1 MRTYE
6 RQERTSRPKRSIQTS
21 RVIFLLIVLM
31 ILLAAFLF
39 INSNFF
45 QVGSVVIEDNKYMLA
60 DDVSRAAGVPERINI
75 FRLDTAEIKS
85 RLLRDLRISEVEV
98 FRRFPTTIVIKVKER
113 TPLALVA
120 SSYGFVE
127 LDKSGMVLTA
137 FKNIKQVNVPIITGI
152 KLGNVYIG
160 DAVESEQVKLVL
172 EYLTALDEATLN
184 ELSEVNIN
192 SSGELTAYTVQS
204 ATIRLGA
211 GGRLAE
217 KAKMTGDI
225 LQDIGNRKAAVDY
238 IDLIYASPYIKFR
251 Q

>member
-113 TPLALVA
+113 
-120 SSYGFVE
+120 
-127 LDKSGMVLTA
+127 
-137 FKNIKQVNVPIITGI
+137 
-152 KLGNVYIG
+152 
-160 DAVESEQVKLVL
+160 VESEQVKLVL

-238 IDLIYASPYIKFR
+238 IDLNYASPYIKFR